1 MKCLIEDLSVLALT
15 IVINCAFPAKP
26 AQAQEIC
33 QVTSTRPCIVNLN
46 DTGYHNVH
54 IMTGQVV
61 LAVYTNNSFKN
72 PASVTLTVA
81 GQSQTPVVLQSN
93 ESRWK
98 DYSFQN
104 VNGIRLQAS
113 SSVDKP
119 DVIVVLVQSSGA
131 SKFCKEGE

>member
-1 MKCLIEDLSVLALT
+1 MKCLIEYLSVLNLT
-15 IVINCAFPAKP
+15 IMINCAFPAKP

-61 LAVYTNNSFKN
+61 LAVYTNNSFDN
-72 PASVTLTVA
+72 QASVTLTVA
-81 GQSQTPVVLQSN
+81 GQPQTPVDLQPN
-93 ESRWK
+93 ESHWK
-98 DYSFQN
+98 DYTFQN

-113 SSVDKP
+113 SSVGKP
-119 DVIVVLVQSSGA
+119 NVIVVLVQSYSA
-131 SKFCKEGE
+131 KRCYEIQ